1 MKAGRRKGADTF
13 INSALEAWEANE
25 METQLLHIHSWD
37 FAYKGSRK
45 KESRLGDLRAA
56 VTEGALGAG
65 PLRKER
71 GS

>member
-1 MKAGRRKGADTF
+1 MKAGQQKGADPF

-56 VTEGALGAG
+56 ATEGALGAG
-65 PLRKER
+65 SPRKE
-71 GS
+71 

>member
-1 MKAGRRKGADTF
+1 MF

-45 KESRLGDLRAA
+45 SQDSEISELR
-56 VTEGALGAG
+56 
-65 PLRKER
+65 
-71 GS
+71 